1 MTLVKWTPKRNMFN
15 IFDEVEQMMHQAFG
29 HSLENGSSR
38 LSYSPLM
45 NVSDRVGDYLVMMD
59 LPGVGKKD
67 VDINLTPLID
77 VVFLLLIFFMVSTTF
92 IKESEI
98 ELTLPQATEDIR
110 EELTEKIQVSIDRNG
125 TVFVNQQA
133 LSSARLD
140 AIRQALNRVREDGGD
155 PVVVIRADAAA
166 SHQAVV
172 DVMDASRQAGL
183 YRITFP
189 TRLRQAE

>member
-1 MTLVKWTPKRNMFN
+1 MNFRPPG
-15 IFDEVEQMMHQAFG
+15 EQ
-29 HSLENGSSR
+29 
-38 LSYSPLM
+38 
-45 NVSDRVGDYLVMMD
+45 
-59 LPGVGKKD
+59 D

-98 ELTLPQATEDIR
+98 ELTLPQATEEIR

>member
-1 MTLVKWTPKRNMFN
+1 VNFRPPG
-15 IFDEVEQMMHQAFG
+15 EQ
-29 HSLENGSSR
+29 
-38 LSYSPLM
+38 
-45 NVSDRVGDYLVMMD
+45 
-59 LPGVGKKD
+59 D

-98 ELTLPQATEDIR
+98 ELTLPQATEEIR